1 MTRRTIPWG
10 RATAELAIVAL
21 GVLSALWVESFR
33 EARAERRMERQ
44 YMERL
49 VDDLVADSATM
60 ERIRHFHRLYRRSAT
75 QLVEIIEGAY
85 TATPDTTEVMHM
97 MAWAGYLDS
106 TVLQRAT
113 FDDMVSSGRLGLIRD
128 PDLVR
133 DVLQYYKLAEGRIG
147 SFDAA
152 PREFSQLARR
162 WLPAGFT
169 GSAQYCIWA
178 EWTGVGG
185 HSEPRCR
192 VEILKSRAAAV
203 LDRLLNHADVAG
215 YLNEVVWY
223 TDRIEDSFQSQDG
236 FGASL
241 RADLRSALG
250 KQGWAP

>member
-1 MTRRTIPWG
+1 MMRRTIPWG
-10 RATAELAIVAL
+10 RATAELAIIVL

-33 EARAERRMERQ
+33 EARAERQMGRQ

-60 ERIRHFHRLYRRSAT
+60 DRIRHFHRLYRQSAT
-75 QLVEIIEGAY
+75 QLIEIIEGPY

-97 MAWAGYLDS
+97 MAWAGYLNS

-113 FDDMVSSGRLGLIRD
+113 FDDMVSSGKLGLIRD

-133 DVLQYYKLAEGRIG
+133 DILRYYRLAEGRTS
-147 SFDAA
+147 SFEGA

-169 GSAQYCIWA
+169 RSAQECIWT
-178 EWTGVGG
+178 EWTGAGG
-185 HSEPRCR
+185 RSGPRCR
-192 VEILKSRAAAV
+192 VEILKPRAAAV

-223 TDRIEDSFQSQDG
+223 TDTIEAMFQSQDG

-241 RADLRSALG
+241 RASLRSVLG
-250 KQGWAP
+250 K